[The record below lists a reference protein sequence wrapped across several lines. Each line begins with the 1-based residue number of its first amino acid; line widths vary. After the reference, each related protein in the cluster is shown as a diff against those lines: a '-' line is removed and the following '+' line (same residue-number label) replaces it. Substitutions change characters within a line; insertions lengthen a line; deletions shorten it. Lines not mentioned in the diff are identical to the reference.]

1 MPVYQYHDTANGGVV
16 ELERRVDERDEV
28 PAHLKRFSVPQKL
41 VLVGVGESAPE
52 PGSDHVKNIMRGY
65 YKYECRNGSR
75 FKSSYSPDQVR
86 RAWSQE

>member
-1 MPVYQYHDTANGGVV
+1 MPVYQYRDTQNGGVV

>member
-1 MPVYQYHDTANGGVV
+1 MPVYQYHDSQSGGVV
-16 ELERRVDERDEV
+16 ELERRVAERDSV
-28 PAHLKRFSVPQKL
+28 PPHLKRFSVPQKL

-65 YKYECRNGSR
+65 YKYECRQGSR
-75 FKSSYSPDQVR
+75 FKSSYTPDQVK

>member
-16 ELERRVDERDEV
+16 ELERRVAERDKV
-28 PAHLKRFSVPQKL
+28 PANLKRFSVPQKL

>member
-16 ELERRVDERDEV
+16 ELERRVDERDQV

>member
-16 ELERRVDERDEV
+16 ELERRVDERDKV
-28 PAHLKRFSVPQKL
+28 PANLKRFSVPQKL

>member
-16 ELERRVDERDEV
+16 ELERRVAERDKV
-28 PAHLKRFSVPQKL
+28 PANLKRFSVPQKL

-75 FKSSYSPDQVR
+75 FRSSYSPDQVR
-86 RAWSQE
+86 RAWGGK